1 MKGFKFLSVLATSLK
16 TLPGLSLAGLVLAL
30 FAQMLLEPPAQPLPA
45 FVIYLS
51 AMGFIAW
58 AIFQGEWELAAL
70 PQVVDGTH
78 AFRLRL
84 PIVILSFSLLAAAFY
99 FLGGNLFTPL
109 NLILWLSGLALL
121 VYPLWAKGLHELR
134 GGSFD
139 WEWMGLL
146 AAAVVLAA
154 FFRFYR
160 LGDVPAEPFSD
171 HAEKIL
177 DLADLARGQ
186 ASIFFERNTGREALQ
201 IYWTWLVAKV
211 FGTGNTFLSLKL
223 GSALLGFFTLPF
235 MYLLGRELGNP
246 MVGFLAMFI
255 FGTAYWPNVIARIG
269 LRFPLYPLFVAPTL
283 FHLIRGLRT
292 GSGNDFL
299 ACGLFL
305 GLGLHG
311 YSPFRI
317 MPFIVVAGVSLHL
330 LHHADRETR
339 RRALRGLVILAVV
352 ALAVFLPLLRYW
364 MDNPDKFGFRAWSR
378 LGLAGGELPGE
389 AWIIFLSNLLR
400 ASLMFNWDDG
410 GIWVNSIPHRPAL
423 DAVTAVLFAVGVLL
437 YGARYLRR
445 RDWRDLFL
453 LISVPLLLMPSV
465 LSLAYPLENPALN
478 RAGGASV
485 VGAILCA
492 GALEGV
498 FAGFRQRR
506 LSDRFRTLLGTS
518 LVAALMSASVLQNYN
533 LVFREFDESY
543 RLTVWNSSEMAEA
556 IREHGDIETVW
567 IIPYPQWV
575 DTRLPAMLEGHV
587 DRDLA
592 VWPDEL
598 AGTRKIPGPKM
609 FIYKPQD
616 LETEKALSQIYPRG
630 TISRYTSRNIGKD
643 FMIFQVED

>member
-121 VYPLWAKGLHELR
+121 VYPLWTKGLHELR

-575 DTRLPAMLEGHV
+575 DTRLPAMLQGHV